1 MEKLTLEQAVNR
13 LDQILDNEKKLEL
26 KLTDL
31 KKQVEKL
38 NATIQANNLKKD
50 ELKTTI
56 KTLLNE

>member
-1 MEKLTLEQAVNR
+1 MEELTLAVNR

-26 KLTDL
+26 KLTEL

-38 NATIQANNLKKD
+38 DATIQANNLKKD

>member
-1 MEKLTLEQAVNR
+1 MEELTLEQAVNR

>member
-1 MEKLTLEQAVNR
+1 MEELTLAVNR

>member
-1 MEKLTLEQAVNR
+1 MEELTLAVNR

-56 KTLLNE
+56 KNLLNE